1 MRFWVHADKHL
12 YLGISWRPKPARAVG
27 FGPEYAAEACLARA
41 DRASVLG
48 RSGDHG
54 NHAPGRQEQADGVA
68 MAAALPRGGRR
79 WPVAG
84 PAAGSRQAGL
94 GRRGDIAGVD
104 EDAGRQ
110 AAEGDPLEPSHD
122 GQGGGHRPQQRAA
135 DLGQTWIEAAPCFH
149 LQGLER
155 PQVGGEGSRRGRPLS
170 EPAGQGAGVFD
181 GREEPDPGA
190 RPHPTRAADE
200 EGPRRHHD
208 PITSAMARPRC
219 SRR

>member
-12 YLGISWRPKPARAVG
+12 YLGISWRPKPARLVSVFGSCFCPGKVMRRVG
-27 FGPEYAAEACLARA
+27 K
-41 DRASVLG
+41 SK
-48 RSGDHG
+48 H
-54 NHAPGRQEQADGVA
+54 VA

-190 RPHPTRAADE
+190 ETAPNPGCR
-200 EGPRRHHD
+200 
-208 PITSAMARPRC
+208 
-219 SRR
+219 